1 MLKEII
7 LWKVVLVQHMMM
19 GSELVENCPLSFTSL
34 FSDLSQVRGLQL
46 VSQQLVSKLGL
57 KNVSVIGEPRRS
69 DQSTL
74 I

>member
-19 GSELVENCPLSFTSL
+19 GSELVETCPLSFTSL
-34 FSDLSQVRGLQL
+34 FSDLSQERGLQL

-57 KNVSVIGEPRRS
+57 KKVSVIGEPRRS
-69 DQSTL
+69 DQSIL